1 MWGSLEG
8 PQVRNLNRRDGRW
21 PRPPLVSV
29 DSFGSLCH
37 LRWQVSRLLNHSRFP
52 NGRAHGF
59 AAPLRVALGLRPK
72 CPGCSIIRASLT
84 VALMVSLPRFG
95 SLWSLRAQVPTGH
108 TLPFGP
114 PSGRF
119 AAFGGKCP
127 GCSIIRASL
136 TVALMVSLPRFGSLC
151 RLWRQQPTGL
161 ALPSA
166 PPGWRFPP
174 VPQNLCRST
183 KSKRCERPKAA
194 RNAAHSTRI
203 VFAPAI
209 RGHRGIIP
217 PAAHLFAPLRQGL
230 PSCAPKSAIKPYQ
243 QRSQSP

>member
-1 MWGSLEG
+1 MGDQERGAGASG
-8 PQVRNLNRRDGRW
+8 PCRGLGQRPKTCAAAQPRKRCERPKAARNAARSSRIVFPIRPHRSFRCPRKYRRSVRW
-21 PRPPLVSV
+21 PRAALV
-29 DSFGSLCH
+29 FAHAFRSLCR
-37 LRWQVSRLLNHSRFP
+37 LRW
-52 NGRAHGF
+52 
-59 AAPLRVALGLRPK
+59 
-72 CPGCSIIRASLT
+72 
-84 VALMVSLPRFG
+84 
-95 SLWSLRAQVPTGH
+95 QVPTGH

-119 AAFGGKCP
+119 AAFCGN
-127 GCSIIRASL
+127 S
-136 TVALMVSLPRFGSLC
+136 
-151 RLWRQQPTGL
+151 
-161 ALPSA
+161 

-174 VPQNLCRST
+174 RHRAGASLRCPKTCAAAQPR
-183 KSKRCERPKAA
+183 KRCERPKAA

>member
-1 MWGSLEG
+1 MQGPQAPAGVWGSAPKPV
-8 PQVRNLNRRDGRW
+8 PQHNLASVASGQRPQETRLIPPASFFPIRPHHSLRCPRKYRRSARW
-21 PRPPLVSV
+21 PRAALVFAHA
-29 DSFGSLCH
+29 FGSLCH
-37 LRWQVSRLLNHSRFP
+37 LRW
-52 NGRAHGF
+52 
-59 AAPLRVALGLRPK
+59 
-72 CPGCSIIRASLT
+72 
-84 VALMVSLPRFG
+84 
-95 SLWSLRAQVPTGH
+95 QVPTGH

-203 VFAPAI
+203 VFPPAI

-217 PAAHLFAPLRQGL
+217 PAAHLFAPLRQGFA
-230 PSCAPKSAIKPYQ
+230 PCAPKPAIKPYQ

>member
-1 MWGSLEG
+1 MPSKSHISSGAA
-8 PQVRNLNRRDGRW
+8 
-21 PRPPLVSV
+21 
-29 DSFGSLCH
+29 SF
-37 LRWQVSRLLNHSRFP
+37 RKQ
-52 NGRAHGF
+52 
-59 AAPLRVALGLRPK
+59 PLRPLKNPWFWK
-72 CPGCSIIRASLT
+72 E
-84 VALMVSLPRFG
+84 PRF
-95 SLWSLRAQVPTGH
+95 LR
-108 TLPFGP
+108 
-114 PSGRF
+114 
-119 AAFGGKCP
+119 P

-203 VFAPAI
+203 VFPPAI

-217 PAAHLFAPLRQGL
+217 PAAHLFAPLRQGFA
-230 PSCAPKSAIKPYQ
+230 PCAPKPAIKPYQ